1 MAKIALITGATAG
14 IGEATAEL
22 FAREGYNLILTGRRT
37 DRLDKLAAHLN
48 KKYNVE
54 VAVSSFDVRNR

>member
-22 FAREGYNLILTGRRT
+22 FAREGYDLILTGRRKE
-37 DRLDKLAAHLN
+37 RLDHVAHRLN

-54 VAVSSFDVRNR
+54 IQIRKRVES